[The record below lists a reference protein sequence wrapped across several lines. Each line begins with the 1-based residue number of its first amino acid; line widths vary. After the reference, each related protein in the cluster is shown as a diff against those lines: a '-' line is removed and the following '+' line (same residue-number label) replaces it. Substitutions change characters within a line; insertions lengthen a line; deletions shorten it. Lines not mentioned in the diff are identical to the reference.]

1 MRLRPVT
8 IHRKGPTEK
17 GGSFLISL
25 VVHDGK
31 FTVIS
36 RVNTFSSVSSPYS
49 ADSADSAVAYTAKA
63 SR

>member
-17 GGSFLISL
+17 GGSFLIYL

-49 ADSADSAVAYTAKA
+49 ADSAVAYTAQA